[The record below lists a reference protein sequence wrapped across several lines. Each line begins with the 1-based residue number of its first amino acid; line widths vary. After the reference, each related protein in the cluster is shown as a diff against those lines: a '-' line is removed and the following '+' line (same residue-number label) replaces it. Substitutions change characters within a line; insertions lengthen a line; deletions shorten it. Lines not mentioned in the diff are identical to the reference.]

1 MSNSDCSFDGL
12 STAARCRHERRLK
25 IPRGDVRSLRG
36 IIGDHT
42 PDDARFPFSRQKCRA
57 TFLAPRLRIRD
68 AARRALRDDSSLT
81 SPRTY
86 CPHSQDRFVGSLTA
100 LRDKNQRTVYRL
112 TLVAGWNAS
121 DAAEYAKLID
131 LGKPDLIEIKGMT
144 YCGATSGAS
153 NLTMKNV
160 PYHEDVKKFGEALC
174 TARLDL
180 VSGRDADASAG
191 WRTPAGGATE
201 DEPLTGGTPRSA
213 EYGLACEHAHSCCIL
228 LARKD
233 PYLVDGKWHTWIDYE
248 KFQDLVASGEPFT
261 SDQYMLPTPHW
272 SVWGA
277 EEGGFDPGETR
288 VRKVRNHPGKEKKE
302 EVKA

>member
-1 MSNSDCSFDGL
+1 
-12 STAARCRHERRLK
+12 
-25 IPRGDVRSLRG
+25 
-36 IIGDHT
+36 
-42 PDDARFPFSRQKCRA
+42 
-57 TFLAPRLRIRD
+57 
-68 AARRALRDDSSLT
+68 
-81 SPRTY
+81 
-86 CPHSQDRFVGSLTA
+86 VGSLTA

-160 PYHEDVKKFGEALC
+160 PYHDDVKKFGEALC
-174 TARLDL
+174 TARINL
-180 VSGRDADASAG
+180 VSGRDAEKDAA
-191 WRTPAGGATE
+191 E

-248 KFQDLVASGEPFT
+248 KFQELVARASRSRAT
-261 SDQYMLPTPHW
+261 STCSPRRTGPC
-272 SVWGA
+272 GA
-277 EEGGFDPGETR
+277 RRRGASTR
-288 VRKVRNHPGKEKKE
+288 ARRACAKCATTRGRKRKRKPRRDGI
-302 EVKA
+302 

>member
-1 MSNSDCSFDGL
+1 
-12 STAARCRHERRLK
+12 
-25 IPRGDVRSLRG
+25 
-36 IIGDHT
+36 
-42 PDDARFPFSRQKCRA
+42 
-57 TFLAPRLRIRD
+57 
-68 AARRALRDDSSLT
+68 
-81 SPRTY
+81 
-86 CPHSQDRFVGSLTA
+86 
-100 LRDKNQRTVYRL
+100 VYRL

-180 VSGRDADASAG
+180 VSGRDAASTSTS
-191 WRTPAGGATE
+191 TPTELATT
-201 DEPLTGGTPRSA
+201 DEPEPKTGGTPRSA

-248 KFQDLVASGEPFT
+248 KFQDAGGLGRAVHERPVHAPHAALVRVGRR
-261 SDQYMLPTPHW
+261 
-272 SVWGA
+272 G
-277 EEGGFDPGETR
+277 GGFRPGRDARAQSAQPPGE
-288 VRKVRNHPGKEKKE
+288 GKERGR
-302 EVKA
+302 VSA

>member
-1 MSNSDCSFDGL
+1 
-12 STAARCRHERRLK
+12 
-25 IPRGDVRSLRG
+25 
-36 IIGDHT
+36 
-42 PDDARFPFSRQKCRA
+42 
-57 TFLAPRLRIRD
+57 
-68 AARRALRDDSSLT
+68 
-81 SPRTY
+81 
-86 CPHSQDRFVGSLTA
+86 VGSLTA

-180 VSGRDADASAG
+180 VSGRDAASTSTS
-191 WRTPAGGATE
+191 TPTELATT
-201 DEPLTGGTPRSA
+201 DEPEPKTGGTPRSA

-248 KFQDLVASGEPFT
+248 KFQELVASGEPFT
-261 SDQYMLPTPHW
+261 SDQYMLPTPRW

-302 EVKA
+302 EG

>member
-1 MSNSDCSFDGL
+1 M
-12 STAARCRHERRLK
+12 
-25 IPRGDVRSLRG
+25 
-36 IIGDHT
+36 
-42 PDDARFPFSRQKCRA
+42 
-57 TFLAPRLRIRD
+57 
-68 AARRALRDDSSLT
+68 
-81 SPRTY
+81 
-86 CPHSQDRFVGSLTA
+86 
-100 LRDKNQRTVYRL
+100 
-112 TLVAGWNAS
+112 AGWNAS

-131 LGKPDLIEIKGMT
+131 LGKPDLIEINGMT

-180 VSGRDADASAG
+180 VSGRDAASTSTL
-191 WRTPAGGATE
+191 TPTEVATIE
-201 DEPLTGGTPRSA
+201 EPGPKTGGTPRSA

-248 KFQDLVASGEPFT
+248 KFQELVASGEPFT
-261 SDQYMLPTPHW
+261 SDQYMLPTPRW

-288 VRKVRNHPGKEKKE
+288 VRKVRNHPGKEKR
-302 EVKA
+302 KARREREREYTTFSMLLDRFPRDHSRVLGCVFPEAVEHHLNRARRDGHGGLPASARRRTARRRFGSPPSSPPRSSRRRRSGR

>member
-1 MSNSDCSFDGL
+1 MRS
-12 STAARCRHERRLK
+12 R
-25 IPRGDVRSLRG
+25 DV
-36 IIGDHT
+36 
-42 PDDARFPFSRQKCRA
+42 
-57 TFLAPRLRIRD
+57 
-68 AARRALRDDSSLT
+68 ARRASPRPSLT
-81 SPRTY
+81 SPPRV
-86 CPHSQDRFVGSLTA
+86 HSQDRFVGSLTA

-180 VSGRDADASAG
+180 VSGRDDSVG
-191 WRTPAGGATE
+191 SRTPAGGATE

-302 EVKA
+302 EVNA